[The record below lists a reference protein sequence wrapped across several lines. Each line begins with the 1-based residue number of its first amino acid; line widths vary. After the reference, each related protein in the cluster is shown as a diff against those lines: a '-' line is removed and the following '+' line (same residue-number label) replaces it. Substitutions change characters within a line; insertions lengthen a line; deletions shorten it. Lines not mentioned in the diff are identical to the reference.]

1 MTEDASRTTGRA
13 WRIWALAALCYL
25 ATLFGRMSL
34 GVAAIPAQERFH
46 VDPTG
51 LAVLSAVQLVV
62 YLVLQIP
69 AGVAADRIGPVRMLV
84 GGLALI
90 ATGSLLFAVA
100 TSWPLAVMA
109 RMVLGLGD
117 ACMFV
122 NVLRLLRGWFPSDRY
137 ALVVSLTA
145 LVGGLGQLG
154 ATVPLTAGLH
164 SLGWSATFGLAA
176 TVTVALAALAALGLR
191 ERRSPGTASTPDGS
205 SFGSTL
211 DDLRQHVVQ
220 SWRVAGTRHAFWAHA
235 GLMGSFVV
243 FSALWG
249 YPYLVRAHGLSA
261 GRASAFVAVVV
272 AAFTVASAAVG
283 PVASR
288 RPAARVNLIRS
299 AFCVAALSWV
309 ALASW
314 PHAAGLALA
323 LPLMA
328 LGASGA
334 VSMVAFD
341 LVRTSNPTHRAGTAT
356 GVANVG
362 GFAFA
367 VLAELAIGEI
377 LKTGHA
383 HGLDDL
389 ASFRVALVLVVVML
403 ALCARGLPR
412 SGQAFAGVGV
422 EPVLLLRS
430 DLEQQDRPERRRDAA
445 V

>member
-1 MTEDASRTTGRA
+1 MIESPSRTSGRA
-13 WRIWALAALCYL
+13 WRIWTLASLCYL

-46 VDPTG
+46 IDATG

-69 AGVAADRIGPVRMLV
+69 AGIAADRIGPVRMLV

-90 ATGSLLFAVA
+90 ATGSLLFAIATTWPVA
-100 TSWPLAVMA
+100 VAA

-122 NVLRLLRGWFPSDRY
+122 NVLRLLRGWFPSERY

-145 LVGGLGQLG
+145 LVGGVGQLG
-154 ATVPLTAGLH
+154 ATIPLSAGLH
-164 SLGWSATFGLAA
+164 SLGWSATF
-176 TVTVALAALAALGLR
+176 ALAAGLTLVLAGVAAIGLR
-191 ERRSPGTASTPDGS
+191 PRAPMMVGFS
-205 SFGSTL
+205 SSDDENPTMVETGLRATL
-211 DDLRQHVVQ
+211 DTLRRDVVH
-220 SWRVAGTRHAFWAHA
+220 SWDSAGTRHAFWAHA

-249 YPYLVRAHGLSA
+249 YPYLVRAHGLPA
-261 GRASAFVAVVV
+261 GRASMFVAVVV
-272 AAFTVASAAVG
+272 ASFTVASAVVG
-283 PVASR
+283 PFASR
-288 RPAARVNLIRS
+288 RPAARVRLIRA
-299 AFCVAALSWV
+299 AFGVAALSWV
-309 ALASW
+309 ALAAW

-323 LPLMA
+323 LPLAA

-367 VLAELAIGEI
+367 VIAELSIGEV
-377 LKTGHA
+377 LQTSRTY
-383 HGLDDL
+383 GLGDTT
-389 ASFRVALVLVVVML
+389 SFRIACALVVVML
-403 ALCARGLPR
+403 AVSAHRLRTWASLSR
-412 SGQAFAGVGV
+412 SGVPRFRGGTRALPSA
-422 EPVLLLRS
+422 
-430 DLEQQDRPERRRDAA
+430 
-445 V
+445 